1 MVEYVMDKFVKRGI
15 NMLWIITAILS
26 AVFAGLTSI
35 LAKCGIKKTDSDL
48 ATALRTIVVLVFS
61 WIMVFVAGSFGT
73 ITDIKPSSFLF
84 LVLSGLATGAS
95 WICYFKAL
103 SIGDINKVVPIDK
116 SSTIL
121 TVLLAFICFGETS
134 NLLIKLG
141 ATAILGVGIFLMV
154 EKKKTE
160 QHAQGR
166 SWMIYAVLAAVFAAL
181 TSILAKVG
189 ISGVE
194 SNLGTA
200 IRTAVVLIMAWV
212 IVFARGKQKGLKTI
226 DKKELL
232 FISLSGIATGAS
244 WLCYYQAIAHGMV
257 SVVVPIDKLSIV
269 VTVAFSYLVFREK
282 LSKKAFLGLLL
293 MVAGTLI
300 MAFFK

>member
-1 MVEYVMDKFVKRGI
+1 MT
-15 NMLWIITAILS
+15 WIIAAVFS

-48 ATALRTIVVLVFS
+48 ATALRTIVVLAFS
-61 WIMVFVAGSFGT
+61 WLMVFVVGSQTT
-73 ITDIKPSSFLF
+73 IAHIQPKALIFLI
-84 LVLSGLATGAS
+84 LSGFATGAS

-103 SIGDINKVVPIDK
+103 SMGDINKVVPIDK

-121 TVLLAFICFGETS
+121 TVLLAIICFGETS
-134 NLLIKLG
+134 NLVVKLI
-141 ATAILGVGIFLMV
+141 ATAILALGIFLMV
-154 EKKKTE
+154 EKKKNT
-160 QHAQGR
+160 AQVRGR
-166 SWMIYAVLAAVFAAL
+166 SWMIYAILAAVFAAL

-200 IRTAVVLIMAWV
+200 IRTAVVLVLSWG
-212 IVFARGKQKGLKTI
+212 IVFTRKKHTGLRSI

-232 FISLSGIATGAS
+232 FICLSGIATGAS
-244 WLCYYQAIAHGMV
+244 WLCYYYAIGHGDV
-257 SVVVPIDKLSIV
+257 SVVVPIDKLSIL
-269 VTVAFSYLVFREK
+269 VTVAFSYIVFKEK
-282 LSKKAFLGLLL
+282 LSKKALLGLVL
-293 MVAGTLI
+293 MVAGTLL